1 MDVMRNV
8 LAKYSD
14 ASFIMQQRAKTLS
27 YFLTVCIVLV
37 LFFLVAQ
44 NLMAT
49 RPLFSFINAVLC
61 DILIF
66 LTIATLL
73 LRAGNYSWAANISVI
88 GSVFV
93 LGLLVNFGT
102 MAHNEGIILTNYQFL
117 IFIIFSALFCS
128 RRMVITVA
136 IVSLVFAIISF
147 IRTDLISGKVKTVA
161 IVDFTFELI
170 IITAISYLLLRL
182 MDTTIQKLQEE
193 LENRDQLMRIK
204 DLLEAVKD
212 ISLKLAVAS
221 HELSD
226 TSKNFSVNAQNQA
239 ALAEEITATIEEIS
253 AGVENVSN
261 SANYQYDSINSFTR
275 RTEELSSLVSRME
288 QEINNALQLTASI
301 ETHAR
306 LGAELLNG
314 MDTSITNIHTSS
326 GEMTNI
332 VKIIKDISD
341 QINLL
346 SLNAAIEAA
355 RAGDAGRGFAVV
367 ADEISKLADRTSVS
381 VKDIESLISANDK
394 EIQKGMTSVQQTVDT
409 ISGIIKG
416 VNEINAMVK
425 VLADY
430 MKQQLE
436 VNVIVTKESGQV
448 KVRSEEIRNAAEEQ
462 KNASGEIV
470 KSVAGINEL
479 TQANASGA
487 LKITE
492 SADTVLSMS
501 DILKHR
507 VEALEIV

>member
-1 MDVMRNV
+1 MDMISGMISKYKDSSFV
-8 LAKYSD
+8 L
-14 ASFIMQQRAKTLS
+14 QQRAKTLS
-27 YFLTVCIVLV
+27 YFLIVCIALVFIFLVVQNILAERPLLSLINLV
-37 LFFLVAQ
+37 LLVILAFL
-44 NLMAT
+44 
-49 RPLFSFINAVLC
+49 AVS
-61 DILIF
+61 IF
-66 LTIATLL
+66 LLKTGKYTA
-73 LRAGNYSWAANISVI
+73 AANISVI
-88 GSVFV
+88 GSVV
-93 LGLLVNFGT
+93 ALGLLVNFGT

-117 IFIIFSALFCS
+117 ILIIFSALFCS

-136 IVSLVFAIISF
+136 VLSLLFSITSF
-147 IRTDLISGKVKTVA
+147 IRTDLISVKVKTVA

-170 IITAISYLLLRL
+170 IIAAISYLLLRL
-182 MDTTIQKLQEE
+182 MDTTIEKLQEE
-193 LENRDQLMRIK
+193 LENKDQLMRIK

-212 ISLKLAVAS
+212 ISRKLAVAS

-261 SANYQYDSINSFTR
+261 SANYQFDSIHSFTR
-275 RTEELSSLVSRME
+275 SAGELSELVSQME
-288 QEINNALQLTASI
+288 QKINNALQLTASI
-301 ETHAR
+301 ETNAR
-306 LGAELLNG
+306 SGAELLND
-314 MDTSITNIHTSS
+314 MNTSISNIHASS

-367 ADEISKLADRTSVS
+367 ADEISKLADRTSAS
-381 VKDIESLISANDK
+381 VKEIESLINANDK
-394 EIQKGMTSVQQTVDT
+394 EIQKGMTSVEKTVET
-409 ISGIIKG
+409 LSGIIKG
-416 VNEINAMVK
+416 VNEINTMVQ

-436 VNVIVTKESGQV
+436 VNSVVSRESGLV

-462 KNASGEIV
+462 KNASTEIV

-501 DILKHR
+501 DMLKSR
-507 VEALEIV
+507 VEALEIA